1 MCAEL
6 YIHEITNIR
15 WITTSFNTSSLVKLI
30 LNSLSASDLQT
41 AVDNAI
47 GEAFT
52 KWHALQKKKKT
63 EENIPSAP

>member
-1 MCAEL
+1 MD
-6 YIHEITNIR
+6 YHK
-15 WITTSFNTSSLVKLI
+15 SFNACFMGKII

-52 KWHALQKKKKT
+52 KWHALQKQKNIK
-63 EENIPSAP
+63 IPSAP